1 MKKKGTSVASVES
14 AGAGDIVSMAGL
26 ASPAIGHTISTV
38 EVHRGILYIY
48 LTIALLFSFLFLFLL
63 GL

>member
-48 LTIALLFSFLFLFLL
+48 LTIALPFSF
-63 GL
+63 